1 MATGWLGMRSTL
13 LSGIAVCLALPAA
26 IVAAVYL
33 DPASNGTWVNLL
45 IGILVLAVPLVT
57 TAPLTRQRLLITALI
72 WMALGFPGGYFFGVS
87 VLYAGVL
94 LGAALLIDVARR
106 SARTPQ
112 ESPATFE
119 AGQQAVDSE

>member
-13 LSGIAVCLALPAA
+13 LSGIAVCLALLAA
-26 IVAAVYL
+26 IVAAAYL

-72 WMALGFPGGYFFGVS
+72 WMALGFPGGYFFGCPCS
-87 VLYAGVL
+87 M
-94 LGAALLIDVARR
+94 
-106 SARTPQ
+106 
-112 ESPATFE
+112 PAFCS
-119 AGQQAVDSE
+119 GPRCS